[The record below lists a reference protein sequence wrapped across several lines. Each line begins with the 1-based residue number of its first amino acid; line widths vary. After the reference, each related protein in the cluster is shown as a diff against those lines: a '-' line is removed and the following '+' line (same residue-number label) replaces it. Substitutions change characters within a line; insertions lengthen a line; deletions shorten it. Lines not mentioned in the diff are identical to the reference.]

1 MAIAFCI
8 CATDWL
14 STDWLA
20 TEMRTLWRGVVRTIF
35 WSYERGTW
43 PYDLMVVVIVFF
55 VLLTPR
61 SWFHD
66 QPQAAAGAGN
76 TVQVISQD
84 SATEISIYRLDAAA
98 LPAEKRAVKSTP
110 ELERETHDILSRT
123 VDDLKGRTFQVRRI
137 DPGFATDG
145 SVQYYDVTI
154 HP

>member
-1 MAIAFCI
+1 MV
-8 CATDWL
+8 
-14 STDWLA
+14 
-20 TEMRTLWRGVVRTIF
+20 RTLF

-43 PYDLMVVVIVFF
+43 PYDLMVVVIVLF

-66 QPQAAAGAGN
+66 QPQAAAPAGN
-76 TVQVISQD
+76 TVEIVSQD
-84 SATEISIYRLDAAA
+84 AATLTSVYRLDAAA
-98 LPAEKRAVKSTP
+98 LPPEKRVLKSTP

-123 VDDLKGRTFQVRRI
+123 VNDLKGQTFQVRRI
-137 DPGFATDG
+137 DPTFGADG